1 MKRSTAVLLAAL
13 VLLAAAAYFVLQK
26 PGESSVQSTEGEPL
40 VSYDSSSVDRL
51 EVSSAGTTITL
62 SQEAG
67 KWMIISPVRFPADD
81 AGVKSAIS
89 RGRKIELK
97 GLVSSN
103 PEKQQVFQVDS
114 AGTLV
119 KIFERGGEKAAFR
132 IGKAGTTFS
141 ETYVRRERSNDV
153 YVAEGPL
160 SYIFVKSPKDW
171 RDRAIFKTE
180 REKISSIQYTFRDTI
195 FTLAF
200 RDSLWMVDNEPA
212 SQPAVQSLLGSISNF
227 LTNEF
232 VDSVYIPSGPPIATI
247 QILGTQI
254 RFYQPKGNTRFLVQT
269 SSSPQWYEVESWR
282 AAEVLKRKK
291 DLHTP

>member
-1 MKRSTAVLLAAL
+1 MKRSTGILLGAL

-26 PGESSVQSTEGEPL
+26 PGESSVESTEGGPL

-51 EVSSAGTTITL
+51 EITSAGATTTL
-62 SQEAG
+62 SMEGG
-67 KWMIISPVRFPADD
+67 KWLITSPARFTADD
-81 AGVKSAIS
+81 AAVKSAIS

-103 PEKQQVFQVDS
+103 PQKQQLFQLDS

-119 KIFERGGEKAAFR
+119 KVFERGTEKAAFR

-141 ETYVRRERSNDV
+141 ETYVRREGSNDV

-160 SYIFVKSPKDW
+160 SYIFVKTPKDW
-171 RDRAIFKTE
+171 RDRAIFKTD
-180 REKISSIQYTFRDTI
+180 REKITSIRYTFGDTV

-200 RDSLWMVDNEPA
+200 RDSLWRVDNEPA
-212 SQPAVQSLLGSISNF
+212 SPSAVQSLLGSISNF

-232 VDSVYIPSGPPIATI
+232 VDSVYTPSGPPAAAIE
-247 QILGTQI
+247 ILGTQI
-254 RFYQPKGNTRFLVQT
+254 RFYQQKGSTKFLVQT
-269 SSSPQWYEVESWR
+269 SVTPQWYEIESWR
-282 AAEVLKRKK
+282 ATEVLKRKK
-291 DLHTP
+291 DLRPQ

>member
-1 MKRSTAVLLAAL
+1 MKRSTGILLGAL

-26 PGESSVQSTEGEPL
+26 PGESSVQSTEGQPL
-40 VSYDSSSVDRL
+40 VAYDSSSVDRL
-51 EVSSAGTTITL
+51 EISSAGATVTL

-67 KWMIISPVRFPADD
+67 KWMITSPIRFAADD

-89 RGRKIELK
+89 RGRKVELK

-103 PEKQQVFQVDS
+103 PQKQQLFQVDS

-119 KIFERGGEKAAFR
+119 KIFERGTEKAAFR
-132 IGKAGTTFS
+132 VGKAGTTFS
-141 ETYVRRERSNDV
+141 ETYVRREGSNDV

-160 SYIFVKSPKDW
+160 SYIFVKAPKDW
-171 RDRAIFKTE
+171 RERAILKTD
-180 REKISSIQYTFRDTI
+180 REKISSIRYTFGDTV

-232 VDSVYIPSGPPIATI
+232 VDSVYTPSGPPVAVI
-247 QILGTQI
+247 QIPGTQI
-254 RFYQPKGNTRFLVQT
+254 RFFQPKGGTKFLVQT
-269 SSSPQWYEVESWR
+269 SVSPQWYEVESWR

-291 DLHTP
+291 DLRTQ